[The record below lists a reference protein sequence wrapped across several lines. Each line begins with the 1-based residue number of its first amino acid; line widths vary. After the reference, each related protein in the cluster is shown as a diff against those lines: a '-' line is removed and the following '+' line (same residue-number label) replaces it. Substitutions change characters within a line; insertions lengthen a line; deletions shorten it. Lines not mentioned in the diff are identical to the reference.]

1 MRKSIY
7 LSILFFTSLQL
18 KAQTNGVGI
27 NTTSPEAI
35 LHVKGTDNS
44 DLFMVQLNDS
54 TKLKTF
60 NNGGTSIGSGSVPP
74 PNGLSVKG
82 VLQPDSGIVTS
93 KKLVVEASGA
103 GNSITLK
110 AGNTEIII
118 EENGNI
124 TIKSG
129 GNISIEST
137 SGDIS
142 LSGRNVNINAQQAI
156 NIKGIFTKVEAIAS
170 TSIIGSVTTIQGL
183 GVMNLNAG
191 VIKLNNGSVPVAKL
205 GSLSTVVGG
214 ISGGIGTITGATSPT
229 ILVP

>member
-27 NTTSPEAI
+27 NTTSPEAT
-35 LHVKGTDNS
+35 LHVRTTNSS

-60 NNGGTSIGSGSVPP
+60 INGGTSIGANSVPP

-82 VLQPDSGIVTS
+82 VFQPDSGIVTS

-137 SGDIS
+137 SGEIS
-142 LSGRNVNINAQQAI
+142 LSGKNVNINAQQAI
-156 NIKGIFTKVEAIAS
+156 NIKGISTKVEGTALA
-170 TSIIGSVTTIQGL
+170 TIQGG
-183 GVMNLNAG
+183 GVMNING
-191 VIKLNNGSVPVAKL
+191 GIIKLNNGNVPVAKL
-205 GSLSTVVGG
+205 GSTTSVNLTN
-214 ISGGIGTITGATSPT
+214 GTITGNTSPT